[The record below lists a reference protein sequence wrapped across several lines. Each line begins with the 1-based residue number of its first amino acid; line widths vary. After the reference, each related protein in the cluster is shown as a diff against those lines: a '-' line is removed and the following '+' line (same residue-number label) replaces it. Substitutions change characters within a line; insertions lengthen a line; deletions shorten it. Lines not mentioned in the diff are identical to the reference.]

1 MLDTTNKPG
10 TDSSGEKLYN
20 WIIDLFRNY
29 LAIPKGDE
37 VYRSLILLADTE
49 GKSGKSTLR
58 RIIRFQLGIANYL
71 SLREMSD
78 DK

>member
-1 MLDTTNKPG
+1 MLDTPNKPG

-20 WIIDLFRNY
+20 WIIDLFRDY
-29 LAIPKGDE
+29 LAIPKGDK
-37 VYRSLILLADTE
+37 VYRNLIFLADTE
-49 GKSGKSTLR
+49 GTSGLR

-71 SLREMSD
+71 SFREMSD